1 MVIKMTEVEFYKLK
15 AELKN
20 ERAQFALAECFENGE
35 GIEKNIKEALFW
47 YKKSAENGFAPA
59 QCRLADR
66 HYDVGNINLAIKWYR
81 KAAEQNDGEAQYKL
95 ARIYIEQNDIDNAMK
110 WYQSSAK
117 LGNFYAQVAIVRLYL
132 DFGDEKRAR
141 LIAEQYEIHW
151 SAITRC
157 PCSSGFPV
165 SNKKE
170 KLNILNHI
178 KGIQE
183 VQFSAVTPRNF
194 IDGEHAI
201 INLIIYQ
208 EEFYEILDEII
219 ENGQSEFKKNHGG
232 FFQIRKKTKVGLRLF
247 SKEISYEEK
256 YERIW
261 NGGFINF
268 TFDVLIP
275 ENNKLRTISFGAEV
289 YLNDVPA
296 ANLFFVVECVLNTE
310 PPKII
315 RRDILSAFV
324 SYARENQKE
333 VLRIIQG
340 IKKARPDMD
349 IFFDQETLHSGE
361 NWSTTLC
368 REIENRDLFYLFWS
382 VAAKNSEWVEKE
394 WRYALEK
401 KGIDSIEP
409 VPLEPPTKCSP
420 PIELSSKHFDDKW
433 LRFM

>member
-1 MVIKMTEVEFYKLK
+1 M
-15 AELKN
+15 A
-20 ERAQFALAECFENGE
+20 C
-35 GIEKNIKEALFW
+35 
-47 YKKSAENGFAPA
+47 
-59 QCRLADR
+59 
-66 HYDVGNINLAIKWYR
+66 
-81 KAAEQNDGEAQYKL
+81 
-95 ARIYIEQNDIDNAMK
+95 IYIDQNDIDNAMR
-110 WYQSSAK
+110 WYLSSAE
-117 LGNFYAQVAIVRLYL
+117 LGNFDAQVDVVRLYL
-132 DFGDEKRAR
+132 DSGNEKKAR
-141 LIAEQYEIHW
+141 LIAEQYGVNW
-151 SAITRC
+151 SVITRE
-157 PCSSGFPV
+157 PGSFGSPV

-194 IDGEHAI
+194 IDGEHTI

-208 EEFYEILDEII
+208 EEFSEILDEII
-219 ENGQSEFKKNHGG
+219 ENGQSGFKKSHGG

-247 SKEISYEEK
+247 SNEISYEEK

-275 ENNKLRTISFGAEV
+275 KDNKLQTISFGAEV

-310 PPKII
+310 PTKII
-315 RRDILSAFV
+315 RQNILSAFV
-324 SYARENQKE
+324 SYARVNQKE

-349 IFFDQETLHSGE
+349 IFFDQENLHSGE

-368 REIENRDLFYLFWS
+368 HEIENRDLFYLFWS